1 MAVAVGRGTKHS
13 MLIFISQPVFGSDK
27 ISAGQTCE
35 MLAAT
40 VLLVRCICEY
50 FW

>member
-1 MAVAVGRGTKHS
+1 MEVAVGRGTKHS
-13 MLIFISQPVFGSDK
+13 VFIFISQPVFASDK

-40 VLLVRCICEY
+40 VLLVWCICEY
-50 FW
+50 F